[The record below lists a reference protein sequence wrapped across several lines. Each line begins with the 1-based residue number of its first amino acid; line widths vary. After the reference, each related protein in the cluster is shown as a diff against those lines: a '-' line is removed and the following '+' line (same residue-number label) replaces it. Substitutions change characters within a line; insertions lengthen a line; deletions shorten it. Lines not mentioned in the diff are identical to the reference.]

1 MGSREKSKK
10 HFRKI
15 VVLKINSGGIFQV
28 HERIRMMNQCKH
40 YDQSPGNSKFTKNK
54 NESIR
59 TIQLLPVDLNSFLD
73 FIGTGNMSEIFEWLI
88 QKNQCYL
95 FDMI

>member
-1 MGSREKSKK
+1 MK
-10 HFRKI
+10 
-15 VVLKINSGGIFQV
+15 
-28 HERIRMMNQCKH
+28 NQCKH

-59 TIQLLPVDLNSFLD
+59 TIQPLPVHLNSFLD

-95 FDMI
+95 FAMI

>member
-28 HERIRMMNQCKH
+28 HKRMNQCKH

-59 TIQLLPVDLNSFLD
+59 TIQLLPVDLNSFLN